1 MADKTSSYLPRLLQL
16 QMPPAGSSQMRSLA
30 ERKKDLLNVGD
41 FSDDPLWSV
50 KSTETEFYS
59 PEMWWRI
66 PRGDLLEFVQWRG
79 DEPQSG
85 RHHMLGELAVQMVQ
99 DSPLQS
105 LPPSPRPPLPSDLD
119 QMLPNGNGNLSR
131 DITDLRVRWENLCNQ
146 KANVYT
152 RSTMRLLGVVMP
164 GNLDMLPLYGTR
176 EPAPP
181 TAPKSTWA
189 CSFLD
194 YHTCRTSL
202 LQIMDADLRKVSLQA
217 FNTVCLGVETWLFEL
232 IKDLE
237 FLAELPPKISVP
249 TAVSVDGVVEA
260 RSLLAERRK
269 RRKVLA
275 SPTTGTRIITMDTI
289 RRKVSTMLCSQA
301 IFIAL
306 NEALLVNRS
315 T

>member
-1 MADKTSSYLPRLLQL
+1 
-16 QMPPAGSSQMRSLA
+16 
-30 ERKKDLLNVGD
+30 
-41 FSDDPLWSV
+41 
-50 KSTETEFYS
+50 
-59 PEMWWRI
+59 
-66 PRGDLLEFVQWRG
+66 
-79 DEPQSG
+79 
-85 RHHMLGELAVQMVQ
+85 
-99 DSPLQS
+99 
-105 LPPSPRPPLPSDLD
+105 
-119 QMLPNGNGNLSR
+119 
-131 DITDLRVRWENLCNQ
+131 
-146 KANVYT
+146 
-152 RSTMRLLGVVMP
+152 MRLLGVVMP